1 MDMGLF
7 RGVITVLLLAAF
19 LGLCLWA
26 WSSKRREDFEEAA
39 RLPLD
44 ENEMNKSRNGSKGDG
59 NE

>member
-7 RGVITVLLLAAF
+7 RGVMTVLLLAAF
-19 LGLCLWA
+19 IGLWVWA
-26 WSSKRREDFEEAA
+26 WSSKRKTDFDEAA

-44 ENEMNKSRNGSKGDG
+44 EFSGAAGSKGDR